1 MSDYN
6 EILIDL
12 QRRLDEIEREAF
24 RVRGPL
30 PPNPIPG
37 DMSDRITAIEA
48 MLATIRVLAD
58 DPQAVQLGSGSQ
70 DAEAIATDIEW
81 GKPDATT
88 YAAGVTGDSATIT
101 LQPCEEDGTSY
112 ADADTAKVYILC
124 DRASVN
130 LDRTA
135 WLAAAAAAGKT
146 PAVVGTIL
154 SFVRF
159 PWDTT
164 TDSAVGVLVGLG
176 GPDDKVAVSTAD
188 DLPGFLRVT
197 AGDSQAHDKL
207 IGDSEATAVGAATGE
222 WLQAVIVDAGNEEQL
237 KIEHVG
243 PGASCCCCSACQ
255 FLDGIDI
262 DAKGHVRQFRYNNG
276 AASTWT
282 GIV

>member
-6 EILIDL
+6 EILIDI

-70 DAEAIATDIEW
+70 DVEAIATDIEW

-88 YAAGVTGDSATIT
+88 YAAGVTGDSTTIT

-112 ADADTAKVYILC
+112 ANADTAKVYIRT

-130 LDRTA
+130 LDRIA
-135 WLAAAAAAGKT
+135 WLAAAAAAGET

-188 DLPGFLRVT
+188 DLPGFLRFT
-197 AGDSQAHDKL
+197 AGDSQAHHKL
-207 IGDSEATAVGAATGE
+207 IGDSEPTAVGAATGE
-222 WLQAVIVDAGNEEQL
+222 WLQAVKVDAGNEEQL

-243 PGASCCCCSACQ
+243 PGASCCCCSAYL
-255 FLDGIDI
+255 LDGIDL
-262 DAKGHVRQFRYNNG
+262 DAKGHVRQFRYNNNC
-276 AASTWT
+276 ADSTWT

>member
-30 PPNPIPG
+30 PPYPIPG

-70 DAEAIATDIEW
+70 DVEAIATDIEW
-81 GKPDATT
+81 GIPSTT
-88 YAAGVTGDSATIT
+88 PTGDSTTIT
-101 LQPCEEDGTSY
+101 LQPCEEHGTSY
-112 ADADTAKVYILC
+112 ANADTAKVYILC
-124 DRASVN
+124 DRGSVD
-130 LDRTA
+130 LGRTA
-135 WLAAAAAAGKT
+135 WLAAAAAAGET

-188 DLPGFLRVT
+188 DLPGFLRFT
-197 AGDSQAHDKL
+197 AGDSQAHHKL

-243 PGASCCCCSACQ
+243 PGASCCCCSACL
-255 FLDGIDI
+255 LDGIDI